1 MPAARAHAEGR
12 LKVDNAV
19 ALGQHG
25 YLCMLAGIQRPILKY
40 CTHDLAH
47 LKALFAVMHAFCVP
61 DLLEGQ
67 RRVM

>member
-25 YLCMLAGIQRPILKY
+25 YLCRFADIQRPILKY

-47 LKALFAVMHAFCVP
+47 LRALFAVMHAFRVSH
-61 DLLEGQ
+61 LLEGQ
-67 RRVM
+67 RPVM